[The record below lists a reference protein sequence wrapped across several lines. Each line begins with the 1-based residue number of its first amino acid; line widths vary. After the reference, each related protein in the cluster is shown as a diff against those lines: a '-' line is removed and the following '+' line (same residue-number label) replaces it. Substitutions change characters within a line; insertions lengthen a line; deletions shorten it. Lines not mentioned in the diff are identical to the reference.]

1 MSINAIFLFAPSETT
16 DTTKGPA
23 AFAISLA
30 KAHDA
35 HLTIFTVA
43 LDVTTPGR
51 QSDAGAVAAALTTA
65 AMAASV
71 QFTLVTEHSHA
82 IGIHEVVA
90 EHARLHDISVIGTN
104 SDGLLSERTLAEH
117 VMFESG
123 RPLIVVPQSYAVPY
137 QPSTIAAAWDNG
149 APAARALGDAITLFA
164 PKTIA
169 LLAIEGEKPMPTD
182 IDHDRLAMLTSRRGT
197 DASFK
202 VAPLGNRSIGG
213 ALQAEAAASGAGML
227 AMGAY
232 GHSRLRRF
240 VLGSATGDILKN
252 CEMPI
257 LLSH

>member
-1 MSINAIFLFAPSETT
+1 MSINAIFLFAPAETADAAT
-16 DTTKGPA
+16 GPA

-30 KAHDA
+30 KAYGA

-51 QSDAGAVAAALTTA
+51 SVDAAGVAATLSA
-65 AMAASV
+65 AATAASV
-71 QFTLVTEHSHA
+71 PVTLVTEHSHA

-90 EHARLHDISVIGTN
+90 EHARLHDISVIGSN
-104 SDGLLSERTLAEH
+104 AGGLLSERTLAEH
-117 VMFESG
+117 LMFESG
-123 RPLIVVPQSYAVPY
+123 RPLIVVPQTHSAPY
-137 QPSTIAAAWDNG
+137 QPGMIAAAWDNG

-164 PKTIA
+164 PAKMA

-182 IDHDRLAMLTSRRGT
+182 IDHDRLAMLISRRGT
-197 DASFK
+197 EASFK

-213 ALQAEAAASGAGML
+213 ALQAEASASGAGML
-227 AMGAY
+227 AMGAF